1 MSRRKPPEHLH
12 WPVLVT
18 AAIGL
23 AAVGGLVFWYERG
36 PGAERVAAPPGT
48 TFHAA
53 KEAGA
58 SVSPSEPP
66 PRIEIPAPAP
76 TQPREAPPHR

>member
-1 MSRRKPPEHLH
+1 MPRRKLHPEHLH

-18 AAIGL
+18 AALGL
-23 AAVGGLVFWYERG
+23 AAVGGLVVWYERL
-36 PGAERVAAPPGT
+36 GAERQAAPPGT

-58 SVSPSEPP
+58 TVAPSEPP
-66 PRIEIPAPAP
+66 PKIEVPGSAPSP
-76 TQPREAPPHR
+76 KSR